1 MPKPHILKA
10 ALKSGVEK
18 GILVKVKAS
27 YKVSAEAKKP
37 KKKKAAPKKKK
48 AAPKKK
54 KAAPKKVCLLIS
66 VATVVCRNP
75 VVRRLAGSLRR
86 QF

>member
-1 MPKPHILKA
+1 MAVPKPHILRA

-48 AAPKKK
+48 AAPKK
-54 KAAPKKVCLLIS
+54 VCLLIS
-66 VATVVCRNP
+66 VAMVVCRNP

>member
-1 MPKPHILKA
+1 MAVPKPHILKA

-48 AAPKKK
+48 AAPKK
-54 KAAPKKVCLLIS
+54 VCLLIS
-66 VATVVCRNP
+66 VAMVVCRNP

>member
-1 MPKPHILKA
+1 MPKPHILRA

-48 AAPKKK
+48 AAPKK
-54 KAAPKKVCLLIS
+54 VCLLIS
-66 VATVVCRNP
+66 VAMVVCRNP

>member
-1 MPKPHILKA
+1 VAVPKPHILKA

-48 AAPKKK
+48 AAPKK
-54 KAAPKKVCLLIS
+54 VCLLIS
-66 VATVVCRNP
+66 VAMVVCRNP

>member
-48 AAPKKK
+48 AAPKK
-54 KAAPKKVCLLIS
+54 VCLLIS
-66 VATVVCRNP
+66 VAMVVCRNP